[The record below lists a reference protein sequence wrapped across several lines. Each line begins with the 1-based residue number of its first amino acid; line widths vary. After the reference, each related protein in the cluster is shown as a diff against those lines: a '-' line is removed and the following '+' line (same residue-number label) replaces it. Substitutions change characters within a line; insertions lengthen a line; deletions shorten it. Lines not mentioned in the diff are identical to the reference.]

1 MKTLKNHLILFDAE
15 CPMCRLYTQAFVDTG
30 LLDQTGRESYQK
42 VLPANC
48 PNVDRQ
54 RAVNEIALIN
64 QETGEV
70 SYGVYSLFKII
81 GNAFPFFN
89 PLFSFRPF
97 AWIMSKAYAFISYN
111 RRVIITAP
119 EVAGEL
125 QPSFKLHYRITY
137 LLLTWLVTSIILTRY
152 VLLMAPFVPAGGP
165 YREYLVCFGQI
176 IFQGIVVSAL
186 FHGKQW
192 NYLGNV
198 MTISFGGA
206 LLLLLMLVFHRLI
219 GTQPLVFTGWFI
231 IVVGLMFLEHLRRSR
246 IMGLGFW
253 MTASW
258 VTYRVIVLLLISLN
272 Q

>member
-1 MKTLKNHLILFDAE
+1 
-15 CPMCRLYTQAFVDTG
+15 
-30 LLDQTGRESYQK
+30 
-42 VLPANC
+42 
-48 PNVDRQ
+48 
-54 RAVNEIALIN
+54 
-64 QETGEV
+64 
-70 SYGVYSLFKII
+70 
-81 GNAFPFFN
+81 
-89 PLFSFRPF
+89 
-97 AWIMSKAYAFISYN
+97 
-111 RRVIITAP
+111 
-119 EVAGEL
+119 
-125 QPSFKLHYRITY
+125 
-137 LLLTWLVTSIILTRY
+137 
-152 VLLMAPFVPAGGP
+152 MAPFVPAGGP

-219 GTQPLVFTGWFI
+219 GTQPLIFTGWFI